1 MTAVEWLKNEL
12 FTKHS
17 LTQQIIDTF
26 EQALEM
32 EKEQIENAFNNGI
45 NSEDFFY
52 PPFEISESEKYYNET
67 YKPST

>member
-67 YKPST
+67 YNPSA